1 MVRTKVFVGNLSFQ
15 TQEAEL
21 AAEFGNA
28 GKVISANIITRGPRS
43 LGYGFVEMD
52 SEEDAHNAVKVMS
65 KKEINGREINV
76 EIAKPQDESKVRQ
89 PRPKVEGETSPRR
102 RPRRRPAKKDRPE
115 GTQAPQTQKKESK
128 EEESE
133 NKEDERPRRQRN
145 RRGRG
150 APGQKRVI
158 SEENREESKTTL
170 FVANLPFSLDDEGFA
185 KIITD
190 LSLKLK
196 TAHVVKKRNG
206 RSKGYGFVEF
216 DTEEDQQKALTALN
230 KKVVDN
236 RELSVKVALTELKR
250 EEQQEEKKEGA
261 AKPAEKKAAPA
272 EKKVAPAEKK
282 AVPAEKK
289 AAPAEKKAAPAEKKA
304 VPAEKKAASP
314 ATVPAE
320 KKAASPAPVPA
331 EKKAAPAEK
340 KTSPAPEKKVATP
353 EKKAVPAEKKTATP
367 EKKDEKK

>member
-52 SEEDAHNAVKVMS
+52 SEEDAHNAVKTMS

-89 PRPKVEGETSPRR
+89 PRPKVEGGETSPRR
-102 RPRRRPAKKDRPE
+102 RPRRRPVKKDRPE
-115 GTQAPQTQKKESK
+115 GTQAPQTQRKESK
-128 EEESE
+128 EEDDE

-145 RRGRG
+145 RRVRG
-150 APGQKRVI
+150 TPGQKRVV

-216 DTEEDQQKALTALN
+216 DSEEDQQKALTALN
-230 KKVVDN
+230 KKIIDE

-261 AKPAEKKAAPA
+261 AKPAEKKTA
-272 EKKVAPAEKK
+272 
-282 AVPAEKK
+282 PAEKK

-304 VPAEKKAASP
+304 APAEKKAAP
-314 ATVPAE
+314 AEKKASTPVVAPE

-340 KTSPAPEKKVATP
+340 KASPAPEKKVATP
-353 EKKAVPAEKKTATP
+353 EKKAAPAEKKTATP
-367 EKKDEKK
+367 EKKEEKK